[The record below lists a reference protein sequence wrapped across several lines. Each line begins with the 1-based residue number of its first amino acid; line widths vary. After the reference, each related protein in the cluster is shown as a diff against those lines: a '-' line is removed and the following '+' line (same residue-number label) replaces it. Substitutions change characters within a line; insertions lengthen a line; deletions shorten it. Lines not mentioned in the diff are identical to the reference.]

1 MHEVLSIGTLR
12 VLLLLHKNWE
22 ICRQETQPDTQ
33 QPVFAMPVFNVHLNV
48 KLFYYMLPNNAPNKL
63 SVEESDLFLP
73 LDNRGELDAFSNR
86 KAVLLY

>member
-33 QPVFAMPVFNVHLNV
+33 QPVFAMPVFTVHLNV
-48 KLFYYMLPNNAPNKL
+48 KLFYYMLSNNAPNKL
-63 SVEESDLFLP
+63 SVEESGFFLP
-73 LDNRGELDAFSNR
+73 LDNPGELDAFSNR